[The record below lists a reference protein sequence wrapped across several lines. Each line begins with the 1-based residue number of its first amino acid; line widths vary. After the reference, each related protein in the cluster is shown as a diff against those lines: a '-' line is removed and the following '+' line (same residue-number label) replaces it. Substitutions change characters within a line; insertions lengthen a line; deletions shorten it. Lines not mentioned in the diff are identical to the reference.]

1 MTISANQ
8 PTPAT
13 TNAPA
18 RMDNKTLDTA
28 CQEFEGMLLG
38 SILKQGIVPKPEED
52 EENDANGAML
62 VEFAAEQTA
71 RELSRS
77 GITGI
82 ADLIKRQMNRTG
94 DSHGNP

>member
-38 SILKQGIVPKPEED
+38 SILKQGDSYSGSFSFKQELTHFFFTALH
-52 EENDANGAML
+52 NN
-62 VEFAAEQTA
+62 FAGQYTA
-71 RELSRS
+71 FQHSEIWIESLSETLKYSKTR
-77 GITGI
+77 
-82 ADLIKRQMNRTG
+82 AKKC
-94 DSHGNP
+94 